1 MEYGPDARIVPKL
14 SAFEGSRK
22 PANKNSHA
30 VPMQQIKNRKVLNFR
45 LPILIYFNNL
55 ERRKKEKWY
64 QRQNCKFY
72 PFMIFLNL
80 VNWDLPLVRSFSTA
94 DKVPMILR
102 LLRPGFQMLRG
113 MLLIAK
119 IRHPPVLYPCLCNS
133 GASPE

>member
-55 ERRKKEKWY
+55 DRRKTESVIRDRTANYIRLLFLEPCKLVPTSRSKLLNSGQSTNDPTITSPKVSNVAWHVIN
-64 QRQNCKFY
+64 RQNS
-72 PFMIFLNL
+72 PSI
-80 VNWDLPLVRSFSTA
+80 STLS
-94 DKVPMILR
+94 MSM
-102 LLRPGFQMLRG
+102 Q
-113 MLLIAK
+113 
-119 IRHPPVLYPCLCNS
+119 
-133 GASPE
+133 